1 MLYGGSRFK
10 VGTIAVGFDTTNRK
24 PAKVYVPCLNISLLK
39 IVVPFLSLQYAF
51 PCKSTQVNTL

>member
-39 IVVPFLSLQYAF
+39 IVVPFLSLHY
-51 PCKSTQVNTL
+51 